1 MKLDE
6 NGNPI
11 NDPAPAASP
20 EEIQKQVQ
28 ALVDEQLKEI
38 KSKLDSAYT
47 SRDEA
52 VRKAAQLEEAEKA
65 AKLKALEAEGKHKEV
80 ADMRIASL
88 EEKLRIAEQR
98 NIEYTRDA
106 AVRTALS
113 GLEFRNERS
122 QQMAYRDVVE
132 QLVQDKDTGQWVHR
146 TGVAIKDF
154 VASFAKDEDN
164 SFLFKP
170 KSNSGTG
177 AQNPSGLPKLDGSKK
192 ITDMTTAEVLAL
204 ATAGKLGTI
213 NY

>member
-11 NDPAPAASP
+11 AEPTPAATP

-28 ALVDEQLKEI
+28 AQVDEQLKAI
-38 KSKLDSAYT
+38 KEKLDSAYS

-65 AKLKALEAEGKHKEV
+65 ARLKALEAEGKHKEV
-80 ADMRIASL
+80 AEMKIAAL
-88 EEKLRIAEQR
+88 EEKLKIAEQR

-106 AVRTALS
+106 AVRSALS

-146 TGVAIKDF
+146 TGVTIKDF
-154 VASFAKDEDN
+154 ISSFAKDDDN

-170 KSNSGTG
+170 KGNSGSGSTG
-177 AQNPSGLPKLDGSKK
+177 ANGLPKLDGSKK

-204 ATAGKLGTI
+204 ATAGKLGTMQF
-213 NY
+213 

>member
-11 NDPAPAASP
+11 VEQNPAATP

-28 ALVDEQLKEI
+28 AQVDEQLRVIKE
-38 KSKLDSAYT
+38 KLDAAYS

-88 EEKLRIAEQR
+88 EEKLKIAEQR
-98 NIEYTRDA
+98 NVEYTRDA
-106 AVRTALS
+106 AVRSALA

-132 QLVQDKDTGQWVHR
+132 QLVQDKESGQWVHR

-154 VASFAKDEDN
+154 ISAFAKDDDN

-170 KSNSGTG
+170 KSNSGSGSTN
-177 AQNPSGLPKLDGSKK
+177 ASGLPKMDGTKK
-192 ITDMTTAEVLAL
+192 ITEMTTSEILAL

-213 NY
+213 QY